1 MAGRTVPAIATELQK
16 IKLARAEGDKVGED
30 IARESYKA
38 KIAQMEAAQYE
49 KQYNTVSSELKKA
62 YTDLRTAESNIAA
75 FKYSS
80 DVAVAETEG
89 RFDVEQEQVKGRQDR
104 KTKLA
109 VLQQE
114 QTYDKEML
122 DYRTNRA
129 LELAEKHRL
138 SKQTQTDIIRALGNT
153 DPQQE
158 AVAIYEATI
167 RDGDRGRDFWRAYNK
182 IDDSKKTNDWE
193 PPSLGQLESTDVGLA
208 ALAPLYEIPVKIT
221 DINRVPDIFG
231 GKDEVE
237 GRKAT
242 EADYMKAAD
251 NLYKKARQA
260 AHQGIPP
267 NRMMRIINNL
277 KDGASETLK
286 KYADYLDE
294 TDRGIVFNDQ
304 DAGSELKDQETLR
317 SIIISIQE
325 AIQINDFFESE
336 PGKQYYNWVNASVT
350 NSFQQGRSAWL
361 NLPVSLEEQ
370 SQQQSEQETQQQSQQ
385 GTQQETQTEQTQQ
398 GQLPRSTEQP
408 TEQTQTQ
415 PQSDGSS
422 RLPSVE
428 RENLN
433 VQTDVTNMSNAMAKQ
448 GWQVGDFLKYSGTEK
463 KLKYMIVQPNMI
475 FRVLG
480 IASKARD
487 GYPYDGVLVQGI
499 TMPSAVL
506 KGTTPAER
514 NASRRITRRKMVIP
528 FSMWNSFN
536 IR

>member
-1 MAGRTVPAIATELQK
+1 MRTVPAIATDLQK

-30 IARESYKA
+30 LARESFKA
-38 KIAQMEAAQYE
+38 KIAQMEASQYE

-62 YTDLRTAESNIAA
+62 YTDLRTAESKVAA
-75 FKYSS
+75 FKYNS
-80 DVAVAETEG
+80 DVKVAETEG

-129 LELAEKHRL
+129 LELAEQYGL

-153 DPQQE
+153 DPQEE

-167 RDGDRGRDFWRAYNK
+167 REGDRGRDFWRAYNK

-193 PPSLGQLESTDVGLA
+193 PPSLTQTQSNDIALN
-208 ALAPLYEIPVKIT
+208 ALAPLDKLPVMIT

-237 GRKAT
+237 GKPAT
-242 EADYMKAAD
+242 DEDYANIAREMMTATVAAAKQGLSPNLMKSVVD
-251 NLYKKARQA
+251 NLRAA
-260 AHQGIPP
+260 AH
-267 NRMMRIINNL
+267 N
-277 KDGASETLK
+277 TLNE
-286 KYADYLDE
+286 YSDYLDE
-294 TDRGIVFNDQ
+294 EDGGIVFND
-304 DAGSELKDQETLR
+304 AAAKDMGEEEDLR
-317 SIIISIQE
+317 GIIAQIKQ
-325 AIQINDFFESE
+325 AIQVNDFFESE
-336 PGKQYYNWVNASVT
+336 PGQQYYNWVNESVN
-350 NSFQQGRSAWL
+350 NSYQQGRSAW
-361 NLPVSLEEQ
+361 VSPQ
-370 SQQQSEQETQQQSQQ
+370 TSQGKQPPA
-385 GTQQETQTEQTQQ
+385 QTQTQQ
-398 GQLPRSTEQP
+398 TQPTQPTQPTEQP
-408 TEQTQTQ
+408 TQPTQ
-415 PQSDGSS
+415 PTEEPETPTEGTGQ

-433 VQTDVTNMSNAMAKQ
+433 VQTDVTNMSEAMGKQ
-448 GWQVGDFLKYSGTEK
+448 GWQVGDFLKYSGTK
-463 KLKYMIVQPNMI
+463 PLKLKYMTVQPNMI

-499 TMPSAVL
+499 TMPSTVL

-514 NASRRITRRKMVIP
+514 NASRQITRRKMVIP
-528 FSMWNSFN
+528 FSMWNSFS

>member
-1 MAGRTVPAIATELQK
+1 MAGRTVPAIATDLQK

-30 IARESYKA
+30 IARESFKA

-277 KDGASETLK
+277 KDSASETLK

-370 SQQQSEQETQQQSQQ
+370 SQQQSQQ
-385 GTQQETQTEQTQQ
+385 GTQQETQTEQTQ
-398 GQLPRSTEQP
+398 STEEP
-408 TEQTQTQ
+408 DSTQTEKGKSIYERIKAGRS
-415 PQSDGSS
+415 PSYGRDRMVAEYERIQSEI
-422 RLPSVE
+422 R
-428 RENLN
+428 
-433 VQTDVTNMSNAMAKQ
+433 NMSDAIAQQ
-448 GWQVGDFLKYSGTEK
+448 GWDIGSRIRYIGEK
-463 KLKYMIVQPNMI
+463 NLKLKPFSLLISPNT
-475 FRVLG
+475 VLVVSG
-480 IASKARD
+480 IASKSE
-487 GYPYDGVLVQGI
+487 GYAYDGVLVYRSP
-499 TMPSAVL
+499 M
-506 KGTTPAER
+506 
-514 NASRRITRRKMVIP
+514 NRRQSVSKTKIAIP
-528 FSMWNSFN
+528 QSVWDKF
-536 IR
+536 ILVQ